1 MLYIWIGEE
10 SRLTPELLAREE
22 AGEQAE
28 EDAGKGRPLVRV
40 LGLFR
45 GGLREL
51 SVASERRVPF
61 LDGLRAAAVLL
72 VINQHMAQ
80 TFALR
85 YGANGY
91 TSFGL
96 TRNGWMGVDLFFVLS
111 GFFIGSQLWR
121 ELGRTGGISLK
132 QFMLRRGL
140 RIWPLYLFI
149 FAAVFAYSPAAAAAK
164 QCGWTDLVFVTN
176 YVNHGIVDG
185 SWSLCSEEQF
195 YLLAPLALLLIGPR
209 SMRGYRWGLAG
220 LLGLVLVVRAITF
233 HAWTGHFLGKDL
245 RAFAHLYYPFHT
257 HCDGLIAGLVV
268 ANLASSHE
276 RVTGLLARP
285 GLLVALCG
293 LLLGVMMALRS
304 DILPFTGLAIFFASL
319 VWWGVQSGT
328 RLFEQHIFY
337 VLSRLSFGMYLNH
350 EYMQGW
356 MVSRL
361 GPLLGNAHV
370 PVVAGAALGFLAL
383 TCASLAVAAV
393 TFCLVEHP
401 FLMLRTALLRRAVPA
416 LTAH

>member
-1 MLYIWIGEE
+1 MT
-10 SRLTPELLAREE
+10 SELLAEKE
-22 AGEQAE
+22 AEEQA
-28 EDAGKGRPLVRV
+28 GKKTTRERLPARLT
-40 LGLFR
+40 GLFR
-45 GGLREL
+45 GGVQELR
-51 SVASERRVPF
+51 VTAERRVPF
-61 LDGLRAAAVLL
+61 LDGLRAVAVLL

-80 TFALR
+80 TFASR

-91 TSFGL
+91 TNFGL

-121 ELGRTGGISLK
+121 ELGKTGRISLK
-132 QFMLRRGL
+132 LFMLRRGL
-140 RIWPLYLFI
+140 RIWPLYFFI
-149 FAAVFAYSPAAAAAK
+149 FAAVFLYAPAAAAAK
-164 QCGWTDLVFVTN
+164 QYGWTDLAFVTN

-209 SMRGYRWGLAG
+209 SMRGYRWGLAS
-220 LLGLVLVVRAITF
+220 LMGLVLVARAMTF
-233 HAWTGHFLGKDL
+233 HAWTGHFLGKDP

-268 ANLASSHE
+268 ANLASTHR

-285 GLLVALCG
+285 GLLVLVCG
-293 LLLGVMMALRS
+293 LLLGTTMALRA

-319 VWWGVQSGT
+319 VWWGIQSGT

-337 VLSRLSFGMYLNH
+337 LLSRLSFGMYLNH
-350 EYMQGW
+350 EYLQGW
-356 MVSRL
+356 TVSRL
-361 GPLLGNAHV
+361 EPLLREAHV
-370 PVVAGAALGFLAL
+370 PAVAGVAFGFVAL
-383 TCASLAVAAV
+383 ASVSMGVAAV

-401 FLMLRTALLRRAVPA
+401 FLMLRTALLRRAVPH

>member
-1 MLYIWIGEE
+1 M
-10 SRLTPELLAREE
+10 TPELLAREE
-22 AGEQAE
+22 AGEQA
-28 EDAGKGRPLVRV
+28 DGKTSHGRLPARV
-40 LGLFR
+40 AGLFQ

-51 SVASERRVPF
+51 RVATERRVPF

-80 TFALR
+80 TFASR
-85 YGANGY
+85 YGANRY
-91 TSFGL
+91 TGFGL

-121 ELGRTGGISLK
+121 ELGKTGSISLK

-140 RIWPLYLFI
+140 RIWPLYFFI
-149 FAAVFAYSPAAAAAK
+149 FAVVFACSPGAAAAK
-164 QCGWTDLVFVTN
+164 QYGWTDLVFVTN

-195 YLLAPLALLLIGPR
+195 YLLAPLALLLLGR
-209 SMRGYRWGLAG
+209 QSMRGYRWGLAG
-220 LLGLVLVVRAITF
+220 LLGLTLVVRAITF
-233 HAWTGHFLGKDL
+233 HAWTGHWLGKDP

-257 HCDGLIAGLVV
+257 HCDGLLAGLVV
-268 ANLASSHE
+268 ANLASAQE
-276 RVTGLLARP
+276 RATGLLARP
-285 GLLVALCG
+285 GLLVLGCG
-293 LLLGVMMALRS
+293 ALLGAAMTLRA

-319 VWWGVQSGT
+319 VWWGVRSGT

-337 VLSRLSFGMYLNH
+337 LLSRLSFGMYLNH

-356 MVSRL
+356 IVSRL
-361 GPLLGNAHV
+361 EPLLHTTHIPAE
-370 PVVAGAALGFLAL
+370 AGAALGFVALAS
-383 TCASLAVAAV
+383 ASLGVAAV

-401 FLMLRTALLRRAVPA
+401 FLMLRTALLRRTVPH

>member
-1 MLYIWIGEE
+1 M
-10 SRLTPELLAREE
+10 
-22 AGEQAE
+22 
-28 EDAGKGRPLVRV
+28 
-40 LGLFR
+40 
-45 GGLREL
+45 
-51 SVASERRVPF
+51 
-61 LDGLRAAAVLL
+61 LL

-80 TFALR
+80 RFALR
-85 YGANGY
+85 YGGNGY
-91 TSFGL
+91 TGFGL

-121 ELGRTGGISLK
+121 ELGKTGGISLGK
-132 QFMLRRGL
+132 FMVRRGL

-149 FAAVFAYSPAAAAAK
+149 FATVFVSSPAAAAAK
-164 QCGWTDLVFVTN
+164 EYGWTDLLFVTN

-209 SMRGYRWGLAG
+209 SMRGYRWGLAA
-220 LLGLVLVVRAITF
+220 LLGLVLVARAITF
-233 HAWTGHFLGKDL
+233 HAWTLHFLGKDPL
-245 RAFAHLYYPFHT
+245 AFAHLYYPFHT

-268 ANLASSHE
+268 ANLASAHE
-276 RVTGLLARP
+276 RVTGLLARS
-285 GLLVALCG
+285 GLLVLLCG
-293 LLLGVMMALRS
+293 VLLGAVMALRS

-319 VWWGVQSGT
+319 VWWGIQSGT

-337 VLSRLSFGMYLNH
+337 LLSRLSFGMYLNH

-356 MVSRL
+356 MVRRL
-361 GPLLGNAHV
+361 EPLLQDAHV
-370 PVVAGAALGFLAL
+370 PAAAAAALGFIALAG
-383 TCASLAVAAV
+383 ASMGVAAV

-401 FLMLRTALLRRAVPA
+401 FLMLRTALLRKAVPP

>member
-1 MLYIWIGEE
+1 M
-10 SRLTPELLAREE
+10 TPELLVQERAE
-22 AGEQAE
+22 EQA
-28 EDAGKGRPLVRV
+28 DKGAGRGRPLVR
-40 LGLFR
+40 LAGLFR

-51 SVASERRVPF
+51 SVATERRVPF

-80 TFALR
+80 TFASR
-85 YGANGY
+85 FGGNGY
-91 TSFGL
+91 TGFGL

-121 ELGRTGGISLK
+121 ELGRTGSISLK

-149 FAAVFAYSPAAAAAK
+149 FAAVCLYAPAAAAAK
-164 QCGWTDLVFVTN
+164 QYGWTDLVFVTN

-209 SMRGYRWGLAG
+209 SMRGYRWGLVA
-220 LLGLVLVVRAITF
+220 LLGLVLVVRALTF
-233 HAWTGHFLGKDL
+233 HAWTGHFLGKDPQ
-245 RAFAHLYYPFHT
+245 AFAHLYYPFHT

-268 ANLASSHE
+268 ANLATTQ
-276 RVTGLLARP
+276 RRATGLLARP
-285 GLLVALCG
+285 GLLVLLCG
-293 LLLGVMMALRS
+293 LLLGAILALRS
-304 DILPFTGLAIFFASL
+304 DILPFTGLAIFFSSL
-319 VWWGVQSGT
+319 VWWGIQSGT
-328 RLFEQHIFY
+328 RLFQQHIFY
-337 VLSRLSFGMYLNH
+337 LLSRLSFGMYLNH
-350 EYMQGW
+350 EYLQGW
-356 MVSRL
+356 MLSRL
-361 GPLLGNAHV
+361 EPLLQDAHV
-370 PVVAGAALGFLAL
+370 PAVAGAALGFVALAS
-383 TCASLAVAAV
+383 ASLAVATV

-401 FLMLRTALLRRAVPA
+401 FLMLRTALLRRAVPH